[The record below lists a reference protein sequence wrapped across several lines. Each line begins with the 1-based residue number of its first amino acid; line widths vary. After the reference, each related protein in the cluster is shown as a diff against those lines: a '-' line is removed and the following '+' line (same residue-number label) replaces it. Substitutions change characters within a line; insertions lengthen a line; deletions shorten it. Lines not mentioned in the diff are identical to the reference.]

1 MRNIGIIA
9 QKHFY
14 AYKGI
19 DSSLVYTNADVEDFR
34 DGVYL
39 GYHISLVALIP
50 VLMQA
55 IAGIMPSGSM
65 TAQIKVQGLNGY
77 QYNATVEISGSAG
90 GVSAGDIGA
99 GLLIQQVTGS
109 GSAKDNDKGDSD
121 AKNVNDILDGAEET
135 TRPVGKAKN
144 YEKGG
149 GYEQALKDFESLK
162 PVKSKDIVTSYGN
175 GKYGVLEDGT
185 TVSVRPGSKTGGS
198 TLEIHVPGKSL
209 IKIRY

>member
-109 GSAKDNDKGDSD
+109 GSAKDNDKGDS
-121 AKNVNDILDGAEET
+121 NSNI
-135 TRPVGKAKN
+135 
-144 YEKGG
+144 
-149 GYEQALKDFESLK
+149 
-162 PVKSKDIVTSYGN
+162 PVKDKTKASNGLDYQSNPKHTPGQPGNRPNAGIEPKNSGSYLKWIRNNGTGTSHGY
-175 GKYGVLEDGT
+175 
-185 TVSVRPGSKTGGS
+185 PM
-198 TLEIHVPGKSL
+198 P
-209 IKIRY
+209 